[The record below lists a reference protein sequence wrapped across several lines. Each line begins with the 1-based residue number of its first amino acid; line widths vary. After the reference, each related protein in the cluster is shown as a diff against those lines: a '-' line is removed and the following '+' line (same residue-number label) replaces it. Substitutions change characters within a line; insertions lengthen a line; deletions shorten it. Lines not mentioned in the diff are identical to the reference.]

1 MGFLFG
7 MLLAEVLPDIIEAGA
22 ELVGDIVDAVSN

>member
-7 MLLAEVLPDIIEAGA
+7 MLLAEVLPDIIETGV
-22 ELVGDIVDAVSN
+22 ELVHGIVDAVSD